1 MEKMEVL
8 TRMRNWSRIKD
19 RKTRKNNVNKN
30 ENASIKL
37 TFRPTFVGF
46 NPQSVEVKL
55 TLIVRS

>member
-1 MEKMEVL
+1 MQ
-8 TRMRNWSRIKD
+8 NAKD
-19 RKTRKNNVNKN
+19 KKKQTGEQDKNNVYKSKD
-30 ENASIKL
+30 ASIKL